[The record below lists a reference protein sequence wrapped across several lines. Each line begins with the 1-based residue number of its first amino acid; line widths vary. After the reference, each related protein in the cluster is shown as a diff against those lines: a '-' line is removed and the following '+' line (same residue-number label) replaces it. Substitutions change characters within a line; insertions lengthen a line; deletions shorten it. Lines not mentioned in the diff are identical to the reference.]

1 MPFSTAKFLKFRSG
15 MQKRIG
21 SLRSKTEDS
30 LEFAVD
36 TMMEERVDGFFHVEQ
51 GLEEII
57 KSLVEIEDE
66 LEAIRD
72 LAGAMRLESRLEFVE
87 ERWDEF
93 DSEIRERPRR
103 RRKRVSLADMLKA
116 ASGTGQLSEN
126 PHAVNNAMDAYAIM
140 GVEFGSSLAD
150 VTASFRTKAK
160 QLHPDANNG
169 DRSSEPE
176 LRRMLEAYQF
186 LKEYLSLS
194 NTEPMPPPER
204 HERRRTRGIV
214 RAAAGQPAYGAR
226 HGIRRRREFCAE
238 ARADS
243 SRDRAPGGHY

>member
-21 SLRSKTEDS
+21 SLRTKTEDS
-30 LEFAVD
+30 LDCAVE
-36 TMMEERVDGFFHVEQ
+36 TMMEERVDGFFQVEH

-57 KSLVEIEDE
+57 KSLIEIEEE
-66 LEAIRD
+66 LEVIRD
-72 LAGAMRLESRLEFVE
+72 LSGAMRLESRLEFVE
-87 ERWDEF
+87 DRWDEF

-116 ASGTGQLSEN
+116 ASGSGGALSEN
-126 PHAVNNAMDAYAIM
+126 PSSVNNALDAYAIM

-150 VTASFRTKAK
+150 VTAAFRTKAK

-194 NTEPMPPPER
+194 NTEPMRPP
-204 HERRRTRGIV
+204 
-214 RAAAGQPAYGAR
+214 
-226 HGIRRRREFCAE
+226 
-238 ARADS
+238 
-243 SRDRAPGGHY
+243 DRPYTPSE